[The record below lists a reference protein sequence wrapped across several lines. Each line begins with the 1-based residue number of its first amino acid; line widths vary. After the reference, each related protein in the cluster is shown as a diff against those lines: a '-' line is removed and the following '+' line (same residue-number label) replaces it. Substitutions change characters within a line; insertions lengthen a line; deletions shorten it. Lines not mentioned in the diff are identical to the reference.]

1 MDRIKI
7 LIIDDSDMS
16 RMAVRILLNKCGYP
30 NVLIAASAR
39 EGIDVLRS
47 SVKPD
52 GGSDIDLILMDVL
65 MPDVDGI
72 ETTRQIKSIPAFQD
86 IPIVM
91 ISAVDQDENLEKAFD
106 AGAID
111 FMHKPINVIEL
122 RARVGSVL
130 RMKKAMDDRKAHQ
143 KELELLTFRVRNS
156 YQKLQQ
162 SMIDTLVVL
171 NPQAII
177 QAVNPSTLKLL
188 DYEEQELIG
197 KPMGAL
203 LKKGQELFQ
212 REELQT
218 ILDQGFVRGIEISYL
233 TKARQTIP
241 MFFSGSLI
249 HGADNELEGII
260 CVAQDLTKLKRSE
273 LYFRA
278 MFETARDSIFIKDRQ
293 SRYTMVNPAMER
305 MFKRS
310 ASDLIKCTDED
321 LFGKEAA
328 KQIKEMDERVLNGEI
343 IEQEDVKLIKGHART
358 FHTIKVPLSDSEG
371 IIGLCGFAREITK
384 RVQAEAELKKA
395 KIAAEAANRAKSEF
409 LANISHEIRTPMNA
423 VVNFADLLSKEI
435 THAKH
440 QNYLELIQQSGNALM
455 RLIDDILDL
464 SKIEVGQ
471 LEIQAE
477 MIDLHSIFTE
487 IKQIYAS
494 EIAAKGLTYVED
506 IADIPR
512 LVYLDGPRLR
522 QALLNLVGNAVKFTA
537 KGHVK
542 LVAFFVE
549 SRSPTAGSDL
559 TIVVEDTGVGI
570 PEEDCNR
577 IFDAF
582 TQQDQRTIRKFE
594 GVGLG
599 LAITK
604 RLITMMNGDIRV
616 ASQPGQGSRFE
627 VILHDVQWSETP
639 LSQGRGDAP
648 DGQAELTNVMH
659 ADEVRPEFAAWEK
672 MGELSEETRAHAPA
686 IVALLENDLMQSWL
700 HARDSNDFAAI
711 TEFAEKIQ
719 QLGEKWRIDGL
730 SNYGHM
736 LKEYSES
743 FDIEKIAETLELY
756 PRIIARFKEL
766 V

>member
-30 NVLIAASAR
+30 NVLMAESAR

-65 MPDVDGI
+65 MPETDGI
-72 ETTRQIKSIPAFQD
+72 ETTRRIKSIRAFQD

-130 RMKKAMDDRKAHQ
+130 RMKKAMDDRQAYQ

-156 YQKLQQ
+156 YEKLQQ

-177 QAVNPSTLKLL
+177 QAVNPSTLNLL
-188 DYEEQELIG
+188 DYKEQELIG

-233 TKARQTIP
+233 TKGGQTIP

-249 HGADNELEGII
+249 HGADDEIEGII

-321 LFGKEAA
+321 LLGKEAA
-328 KQIKEMDERVLNGEI
+328 KQIKAVDNRVLNGEI
-343 IEQEDVKLIKGHART
+343 VEQEDVKLIKGHART

-423 VVNFADLLSKEI
+423 VLNFADLLSKEV

-440 QNYLELIQQSGNALM
+440 QNYLELIKQSGNALI

-494 EIAAKGLTYVED
+494 EIAAKGLTYLEE
-506 IADIPR
+506 IGAIPR

-549 SRSPTAGSDL
+549 SRASTAGSDL
-559 TIVVEDTGVGI
+559 IIAVEDTGVGI

-577 IFDAF
+577 IFEAF
-582 TQQDQRTIRKFE
+582 TQEDQRTVRKFE
-594 GVGLG
+594 GAGLG

-604 RLITMMNGDIRV
+604 RLVTMMNGDIRV

-627 VILHDVQWSETP
+627 VILNDVQWSETP
-639 LSQGRGDAP
+639 LSQRRGGAP
-648 DGQAELTNVMH
+648 DGQAESINDVH
-659 ADEVRPEFAAWEK
+659 ADEVKPEFAAWDK
-672 MGELSEETRAHAPA
+672 MGALSEETRAHAPA
-686 IVALLENDLMQSWL
+686 IIALLEDDLMQSWR
-700 HARDSNDFAAI
+700 HARDSNDFTAI
-711 TEFAEKIQ
+711 AEFAEQMQ
-719 QLGEKWRIDGL
+719 QLGKKWHLEGVSD
-730 SNYGHM
+730 YGRL
-736 LKEYSES
+736 LKEYSDT
-743 FDIEKIAETLELY
+743 FDIEKIAETLEQY
-756 PRIIARFKEL
+756 PRIIARFKAL